1 MVDGLL
7 VVWAVVC
14 LPAVWVVLGLP
25 VVWAVLGLPVVVPPV
40 VGAGLLVGL
49 VGFGL
54 KQEPRVNDTPSRD
67 QDHVPFASGDV
78 GVLRDIFNPLS

>member
-25 VVWAVLGLPVVVPPV
+25 VVWAVLGLPVV
-40 VGAGLLVGL
+40 AGPLVGL

>member
-1 MVDGLL
+1 M
-7 VVWAVVC
+7 
-14 LPAVWVVLGLP
+14 VVL
-25 VVWAVLGLPVVVPPV
+25 PV
-40 VGAGLLVGL
+40 VGAGPLVGL

-67 QDHVPFASGDV
+67 EDHVPFASGDV